1 MPKKPSEG
9 SLFLLDACCLINL
22 FATGRIEEILRC
34 LPWRFATSQLVATRE
49 VLAIRRSAGTGDP
62 LEREVISLAPL
73 ERSGSLT
80 LFDLSTDEEKTE
92 FLRFAMDLDDGEAS
106 VCALAVTRGGGIA
119 TDDRKA
125 LRILDQATPQVST
138 VQTPEILYEWAHLSQ
153 AREGEIGDVLR
164 AVRDRARFYPRRD
177 APRFDWWESF
187 F

>member
-9 SLFLLDACCLINL
+9 ALLLLDACCLINL

-49 VLAIRRSAGTGDP
+49 VLAIRRSAEAGEP
-62 LEREVISLAPL
+62 LEREVISLVQL

-80 LFDLSTDEEKTE
+80 FLDFSTEEEKIE
-92 FLRFAMDLDDGEAS
+92 FIRFAMELDDGEAS
-106 VCALAVTRGGGIA
+106 ICALAVTRGAGVA

-125 LRILDQATPQVST
+125 LRILDQVAPQVP
-138 VQTPEILYEWAHLSQ
+138 VAQTPEILYEWAHLSQ
-153 AREGEIGDVLR
+153 AREGEIGDVLK